1 MKELFDQFVKERIYL
16 KGVTKRTVDFYGNS
30 WSAFSRHHALP
41 LTRQSLKGFVTNMR
55 KAGIKPVS
63 CNTYISCINAFLR
76 WLHEEGNHPELLK
89 ISRLRVEKKVLRTFS
104 EQQIQSIIRFKPQT
118 FGERRIHALLCTLVD
133 TGIRIDEAVNLKT
146 SDIDFN
152 NLLIT
157 VKGKGQKERIIPF
170 SHELRKVLFRFMKHG
185 EKFVF
190 PVKGGGHLEYHN
202 ARRDFKAL
210 MSNLGVEGF
219 QGSFHACRRAFAK
232 NYLRRRGNLLYL
244 KNILGHESVQTTQT
258 YVEVEL
264 DALHEAHSEISLM
277 CNSQNLI

>member
-30 WSAFSRHHALP
+30 WSAFSKHHSLP
-41 LTRQSLKGFVTNMR
+41 LSRQSLKDFVTNMR

-76 WLHEEGNHPELLK
+76 WLNEEQHQPELLK
-89 ISRLRVEKKVLRTFS
+89 IQKLRVEKKVLKTFS
-104 EQQIQSIIRFKPQT
+104 EAQLQSIIRFKPKT
-118 FGERRIHALLCTLVD
+118 FSERRIHALLCTLID
-133 TGIRIDEAVNLKT
+133 TGIRIEEALTLKCSVVDLDNLV
-146 SDIDFN
+146 
-152 NLLIT
+152 LL
-157 VKGKGQKERIIPF
+157 VRGKGNKERIVPF
-170 SHELRKVLFRFMKHG
+170 SHELRKVLYRFMKHG
-185 EKFVF
+185 EKYVF
-190 PVKGGGHLEYHN
+190 PVRGGGHLEYHN

-210 MSNLGVEGF
+210 MVKLGIAGF
-219 QGSFHACRRAFAK
+219 EGSFHACRRAFAK

-264 DALHEAHSEISLM
+264 DALQEAHLEISLM
-277 CNSQNLI
+277 ENLH